1 MSGKQQLRLAVIG
14 HVEHVSIAAV
24 ARLPEAGEI
33 VHLDEVVTIAG
44 GGGGLAF
51 FQLIRSPAELHL
63 FSALGNDDSARFV
76 DDQIHATKASIHVA
90 HRDQPHTRDLVL
102 VTPEGERTIFVQGEP
117 LHPDLA
123 DPLPWDLID
132 GFDAAYFTAE
142 DPELLRVARRSRVLV
157 VTSRRFDTLARSG
170 IQADVVVGSRVD
182 AREAHQ
188 LVDYPVPPKA
198 LVMTRGKEGGV
209 IETARGTTRFR
220 GPQISG
226 HLRGAY
232 GAGDSFAGA
241 LTWYMACGLGIE
253 ESCAR
258 AAECGAAVLR
268 DINPLDGQVALTLL

>member
-1 MSGKQQLRLAVIG
+1 MTGRRKLRIAVIG
-14 HVEHVSIAAV
+14 HVEHVSIASV

-51 FQLIRSPAELHL
+51 FQLNRSPAELYL

-76 DDQIHATKASIHVA
+76 DDRIHATKASIHVA

-102 VTPEGERTIFVQGEP
+102 ITPEGERTIFVQGEP
-117 LHPDLA
+117 LHPNLA

-157 VTSRRFDTLARSG
+157 VTSRRFDVLARSG
-170 IQADVVVGSRVD
+170 IQADVVVGSGVD
-182 AREAHQ
+182 AREVHELQ
-188 LVDYPVPPKA
+188 EYDVPPRA
-198 LVMTRGKEGGV
+198 LVLTAGSDGGT
-209 IETARGTTRFR
+209 IRTTKGATHFDAPSVSW
-220 GPQISG
+220 PQK
-226 HLRGAY
+226 GAY

-241 LTWYMACGLGIE
+241 LTWYAACGLGIDDA
-253 ESCAR
+253 CAQ
-258 AAECGAAVLR
+258 AAVSATAVLR
-268 DINPLDGQVALTLL
+268 NLNPLDGQVTLEPP

>member
-117 LHPDLA
+117 LHPALA
-123 DPLPWDLID
+123 DPLAWDLID

-157 VTSRRFDTLARSG
+157 VTSRRFDALARSG
-170 IQADVVVGSRVD
+170 IQADVVVGSRAD
-182 AREAHQ
+182 AREAHE

-220 GPQISG
+220 GSQVSG

-241 LTWYMACGLGIE
+241 LTWYVACGLGIE

-258 AAECGAAVLR
+258 AAECGAAVLQ
-268 DINPLDGQVALTLL
+268 DINPLDGQVALSLL

>member
-1 MSGKQQLRLAVIG
+1 MTTRRKLRIAVIG
-14 HVEHVSIAAV
+14 HVEHVSIAPV
-24 ARLPEAGEI
+24 ARLPAAGEI

-76 DDQIHATKASIHVA
+76 EDQLHATKASIHVA

-117 LHPDLA
+117 LHPTLA
-123 DPLPWDLID
+123 DPLPWDLIE

-157 VTSRRFDTLARSG
+157 VTSRRFDALARSG
-170 IQADVVVGSRVD
+170 VQADVVVGSGVD
-182 AREAHQ
+182 AKEAHDLQ
-188 LVDYPVPPKA
+188 EYHVPPRA
-198 LVMTRGKEGGV
+198 LVLTAGSDGGT
-209 IETARGTTRFR
+209 IRTTETVTHFEA
-220 GPQISG
+220 PKLLWDQV
-226 HLRGAY
+226 GAY

-241 LTWYMACGLGIE
+241 LTWYAACGLGIE
-253 ESCAR
+253 DACAQ
-258 AAECGAAVLR
+258 AAVSAAAVLR
-268 DINPLDGQVALTLL
+268 ALSPLDGQVTLERS